1 MENTIESPTI
11 TFAIASIDRHFEEII
26 QLQRSNH
33 HQALSPDQQVENGF
47 LFAEHTVDILKK
59 MAVRMPQIIAL
70 NKERVIGYNLAM
82 DQSMA
87 GDLPMLTP
95 MFQEFEKCNYKG
107 KPLSQYPFMVGGQV
121 CVDKQFRGM
130 GLLRSLYEEAR
141 KSVNDRFQMCVTE
154 ISVRNEISLK
164 AHQKM
169 GFKIAGSYDDGREMW
184 HIVVW
189 EFNEKQ
195 DPDDETL

>member
-1 MENTIESPTI
+1 MENTIELPTI
-11 TFAIASIDRHFEEII
+11 TFAMASIDRHFDEII

-33 HQALSPDQQVENGF
+33 HQSLSSDQQTENGF

-95 MFQEFEKCNYKG
+95 MFQEFEKCIYKG
-107 KPLSQYPFMVGGQV
+107 KPLSQYRFMVGGQV

-130 GLLRSLYEEAR
+130 GLLRRLYEETR
-141 KSVNDRFQMCVTE
+141 RSVNDRFQMCVTE

-169 GFKIAGSYDDGREMW
+169 GFQIAGSYNDGREMW
-184 HIVVW
+184 NIVVW
-189 EFNEKQ
+189 EFNKKQ
-195 DPDDETL
+195 HPDDEIL